1 MKTLFFKKM
10 QKSEKAEKIHAT
22 AQQAISK
29 TYDIS
34 LENRDFMQHAAS
46 NTLLKKAKKLRRC
59 NYASGL
65 LKDG

>member
-1 MKTLFFKKM
+1 MRKNATGCFEDTIFKKM
-10 QKSEKAEKIHAT
+10 QRSEQTEKIHAT

-46 NTLLKKAKKLRRC
+46 NTLL
-59 NYASGL
+59 
-65 LKDG
+65 